1 MVRVRVPA
9 TTANLGPGYDV
20 LGLALKLYNFIEME
34 KSDKLSIEI
43 EGAGTDSLP
52 KDESNIAY
60 QAAQETF
67 KTVNGGHPDRRRGR
81 LTVNLKL
88 INNIPLA
95 RGLGSSAAARIGAL
109 VAANRLIGDKLS
121 QDEILKIAARLE
133 GHPDNVVPAL
143 VGGLTVAAL
152 TGDKVRF
159 LRFSKVRN
167 DLKIVVAI
175 PDFKVSTIEAR
186 KVLPKNFSL
195 IDVVTTSSSILF
207 TTAIL
212 TGEGSPELLDESMQ
226 DRIHQPYRKK
236 LIPAMDEVFNA
247 ARKAGAQGVALS
259 GSGSTIA
266 AFSIGNSEEKNKEIG
281 QAMVSTFQKAGH
293 ESHYKILDIDREGA
307 VCL

>member
-20 LGLALKLYNFIEME
+20 LGLALKLYNTVEME

-43 EGAGTDSLP
+43 EGEGADSLP

-60 QAAQETF
+60 QAAQLALRELKSKNLKF
-67 KTVNGGHPDRRRGR
+67 KI
-81 LTVNLKL
+81 KL
-88 INNIPLA
+88 INKIPLA

-109 VAANRLIGDKLS
+109 VAVNRLMGDKLS
-121 QDEILKIAARLE
+121 QNEILNIAAGLE
-133 GHPDNVVPAL
+133 GHPDNIVPAL

-152 TGDKVRF
+152 KGSEVSFFRY
-159 LRFSKVRN
+159 SKVRN

-175 PDFKVSTIEAR
+175 PDYEVSTIEAR
-186 KVLPKNFSL
+186 KVLPKDISL
-195 IDVVTTSSSILF
+195 IDAMITSRNNLF

-212 TGEGSPELLDESMQ
+212 TEGANPELLPESLGEHMQ
-226 DRIHQPYRKK
+226 DRIHQPHRKK
-236 LIPAMDEVFNA
+236 LIPEMEDVFQA
-247 ARKAGAQGVALS
+247 AKKAGTQGVALS

-266 AFSIGNSEEKNKEIG
+266 AFSIGNSEEKNEKIG
-281 QAMVSTFQKAGH
+281 QAMVNAFREAGH
-293 ESHYKILDIDREGA
+293 KSYYKILDIDRKGA

>member
-20 LGLALKLYNFIEME
+20 LGLALKLYNTVEME
-34 KSDKLSIEI
+34 KSDRLSIEI
-43 EGAGTDSLP
+43 EGEGADSLP
-52 KDESNIAY
+52 KDESNIVY
-60 QAAQETF
+60 QAAQLALQELRVTNYELR
-67 KTVNGGHPDRRRGR
+67 V
-81 LTVNLKL
+81 KL
-88 INNIPLA
+88 VNNIPLA
-95 RGLGSSAAARIGAL
+95 RGLGSSAAARIGAIFAVNKL
-109 VAANRLIGDKLS
+109 MGDKLS

-133 GHPDNVVPAL
+133 GHPDNVVSAL

-152 TGDKVRF
+152 TGNKVKF
-159 LRFSKVRN
+159 LRFSKVRD

-236 LIPAMDEVFNA
+236 LIPAMDKVFNA

-266 AFSIGNSEEKNKEIG
+266 AFSIGNSEEKNEKIG
-281 QAMVSTFQKAGH
+281 QAMVNAFHQAGH
-293 ESHYKILDIDREGA
+293 KSCYKTLEVEREGA